1 MSTLYVVA
9 FIGVCAVVLGVMVE
23 AVRNV
28 SRKPVWSA
36 PFPVYERVEHLL
48 VKPVEAL
55 PVDPRHSGFVGLSN
69 EPEFQLTA

>member
-1 MSTLYVVA
+1 MSTLYFLA
-9 FIGVCAVVLGVMVE
+9 FAGVCAVVLGVMFE

-28 SRKPVWSA
+28 SRKPVWSEHMPA
-36 PFPVYERVEHLL
+36 YAVVDRTVVQSVE
-48 VKPVEAL
+48 VL

>member
-1 MSTLYVVA
+1 MSTLYFVA

-23 AVRNV
+23 AIRNV
-28 SRKPVWSA
+28 SRKPVWS
-36 PFPVYERVEHLL
+36 EHMPPYAT
-48 VKPVEAL
+48 VDRAAVQPIEVL